1 MIFLRGK
8 LYSIIILPSFQ
19 FIADDTCTTAPFLNR
34 SKCEDSNCRN
44 FLESG
49 WRKIKCSPFVFG
61 ARQGSCS
68 TWCKK
73 LYSLA
78 GREKPPCQPEC
89 RSVFLNQGIDT
100 GKIPFRVVPCG
111 AFVFIITLSK

>member
-19 FIADDTCTTAPFLNR
+19 FIADDTCATAPLLNR
-34 SKCEDSNCRN
+34 SKCKHSNCRN

-61 ARQGSCS
+61 ARQGSCY
-68 TWCKK
+68 TWCIK

-78 GREKPPCQPEC
+78 DREKPPCQPEC